1 MLKPSSEVIE
11 YVRRHLENNKINTT
25 ERTYA
30 LSEQV
35 SYPPLFRLLAKDQ
48 QQDALVQLSVLRI
61 STQQLLLN
69 EWQAR
74 CLSQHIRNPAGY
86 LFGMIMKAKLGT
98 FRETRFSRQLKEL
111 D

>member
-1 MLKPSSEVIE
+1 M
-11 YVRRHLENNKINTT
+11 NTT
-25 ERTYA
+25 ERTYG

-35 SYPPLFRLLAKDQ
+35 SYPQLFRLLAKDQ
-48 QQDALVQLSVLRI
+48 QEDALVQLSALPL

-74 CLSQHIRNPAGY
+74 CLSQNIRNPAGY
-86 LFGMIMKAKLGT
+86 LFGMIRKAQLGT
-98 FRETRFSRQLKEL
+98 FRETGFSRQQKAL